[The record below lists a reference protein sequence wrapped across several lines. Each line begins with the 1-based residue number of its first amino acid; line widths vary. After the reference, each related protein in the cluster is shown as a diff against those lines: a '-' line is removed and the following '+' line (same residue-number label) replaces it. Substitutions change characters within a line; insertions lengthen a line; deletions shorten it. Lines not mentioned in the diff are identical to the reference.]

1 MNLITNEY
9 YVIKNIVIDTIII
22 AGGFL
27 ADDNLILRCLC
38 AAIFAISL
46 GAATALIMK
55 TSNFFNEV
63 ILNDAFTHQQNQL
76 NVWILMGIHA
86 IGLIG
91 FIFLNPILMIATA
104 IYFIADL
111 VALIY
116 ILVILIKYDA
126 E

>member
-1 MNLITNEY
+1 MNLMANKF
-9 YVIKNIVIDTIII
+9 YVIKNIVMDAIII

-27 ADDNLILRCLC
+27 AGDNLILRCLC
-38 AAIFAISL
+38 AFIFALSL
-46 GAATALIMK
+46 GATTALIIK

-63 ILNDAFTHQQNQL
+63 ILNDAFTHQENQWR
-76 NVWILMGIHA
+76 VWVLMGIHA

-116 ILVILIKYDA
+116 ILTILIKYDI
-126 E
+126 

>member
-1 MNLITNEY
+1 MNLITNKF
-9 YVIKNIVIDTIII
+9 YVIKNIVMDAIII

-27 ADDNLILRCLC
+27 AGDNLILRCLC

-46 GAATALIMK
+46 GVTTALIIK

-63 ILNDAFTHQQNQL
+63 ILADSFTNQQNQWR
-76 NVWILMGIHA
+76 VWVLMGIHA

-104 IYFIADL
+104 IYFIADI

-116 ILVILIKYDA
+116 ILVILIKYDI
-126 E
+126 